1 MSGGAPTS
9 AGGGEPADGG
19 FRLFPSDLDGR
30 RRRVY
35 RAVLVF
41 YLAATAGLVW
51 PVYAAFGGIRP
62 VVLGIPFSLFYV
74 IVWVVASFLVLLG
87 LYLWEGRLE
96 GDGEDRGAAAGGD
109 GPDPSAP
116 RTEG

>member
-1 MSGGAPTS
+1 MSGRAPRS

-35 RAVLVF
+35 RAVLAF

-62 VVLGIPFSLFYV
+62 AVLGIPFSLFYV

-96 GDGEDRGAAAGGD
+96 GAGEDPGAAADGD

-116 RTEG
+116 GEEG